1 MPPDCFSRNNPV
13 AQALFQRTTHPAAA
27 IRRSKFQLRRI
38 LDMALANKR
47 IRSVKAVEDT
57 AEAAK
62 DSVTAMAGE
71 ARKDLGEFGES
82 IAANAQQAVSTVSD
96 RLKSVGV
103 DPDILASVAKD
114 QASNLQQFI
123 AEELKTR
130 PVRALGVAAAVGL
143 VLGLMTTR

>member
-1 MPPDCFSRNNPV
+1 
-13 AQALFQRTTHPAAA
+13 
-27 IRRSKFQLRRI
+27 
-38 LDMALANKR
+38 MALANKR

-71 ARKDLGEFGES
+71 VRKDLGELGES
-82 IAANAQQAVSTVSD
+82 IANNAQQAVSTVSD